1 MKAVCI
7 LDSILRKKDDEPF
20 TVVASYFSENKEAVV
35 KCSESPQSSLREKAN
50 KVKLVYM
57 LEMKLGLSIA
67 SGE

>member
-57 LEMKLGLSIA
+57 LVMKLGLSIA

>member
-50 KVKLVYM
+50 KVILVYM